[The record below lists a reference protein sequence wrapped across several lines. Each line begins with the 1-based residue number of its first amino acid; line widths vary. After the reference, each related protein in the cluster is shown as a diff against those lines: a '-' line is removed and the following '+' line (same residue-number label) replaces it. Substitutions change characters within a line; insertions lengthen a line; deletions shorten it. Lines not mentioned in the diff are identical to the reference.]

1 MKKKPVK
8 KKTTWK
14 KPSVRAKKPVQP
26 EPSLPPMSLS
36 FDGTLATKTGTW
48 RYLTPTYLNK
58 LAPCNEACPAGEDV
72 EAAMVLSGQEDYIG
86 AWEKITRENPLPRV
100 CGRVCFHPCEG
111 SCNRKEYDEPTA
123 IQALERFVGDFAFQ
137 AGKRFSP
144 PAEKKNEKV
153 AVVGSGPAGL
163 SCAYHLT
170 SLGYGVTL
178 FEALPRL
185 GGMLRYGIPA
195 YRLPKDILDQEIDQ
209 ILALGVESRTN
220 CRVGKDV
227 QWEELKT
234 YDAVFVAAGAWK
246 SLSLRVPGEDSAGV
260 MSGLTFLK
268 KVNSGEE
275 VDLGKTVAV
284 IGGGNT
290 ALDAARSALR
300 LGAKPLII
308 YRRTKEEMPAWG
320 EEISEAEEEQIEFI
334 FLSSP
339 LRVLAENG
347 KVRGIEC
354 LKNLLGPPGKDGR
367 REPRVIENSNFTL
380 AVDSVI
386 SAIGEA
392 PDLSFLP
399 SPLPKSGNA
408 IPVDEAGATSLE
420 KVFAGGDAVAQPR
433 TVSYAIGSGKK
444 AAMAIDATLRGE
456 NTAEAIRLAR
466 WGGKGSLSMA
476 GYRSGE
482 GDGIARQVV
491 QFPELNTAYF
501 PRQARKPKER
511 LTPEQRKKSFSEID
525 RGLSSSSARYEAKRC
540 FNCGVCNLCDNCFFF
555 CPDLAISARPD
566 GQGYEI
572 NYDYC
577 KGCCICVEEC
587 PRGAIS
593 VEVKK

>member
-1 MKKKPVK
+1 
-8 KKTTWK
+8 
-14 KPSVRAKKPVQP
+14 
-26 EPSLPPMSLS
+26 
-36 FDGTLATKTGTW
+36 
-48 RYLTPTYLNK
+48 
-58 LAPCNEACPAGEDV
+58 V

-163 SCAYHLT
+163 SCAYHLA

-234 YDAVFVAAGAWK
+234 FDAVFVAAGAWK
-246 SLSLRVPGEDSAGV
+246 SLPLRVPGEDSAGV

-275 VDLGKTVAV
+275 VNLGETVAV

-339 LRVLAENG
+339 VRVLAENG

-367 REPRVIENSNFTL
+367 REPRAIENSNFTL

-420 KVFAGGDAVAQPR
+420 KVFAGGDAVVQPR

-476 GYRSGE
+476 RYRSGG
-482 GDGIARQVV
+482 GDGIAQEVV
-491 QFPELNTAYF
+491 QFSELNTAYF

-511 LTPEQRKKSFSEID
+511 LTPEQRKKNFSEID
-525 RGLSSSSARYEAKRC
+525 RGLSSSSALYEAKRC